1 MFLFYHSEQTEKN
14 VSYYKGLLFE
24 ILLNDFLKSLGY
36 SVELRRKHNSLEYDL
51 EGIDKATDRTI
62 IGEAKAFEKN
72 IAGQVL
78 SAFVGKLMP
87 LGIIEKKI
95 NGLFLST
102 SPLTAEADEYYRSVK
117 DYGVKCITGQELFNC
132 ICDNLKLPKI
142 ETLEDNLISDD
153 IELQSHFLLQTNRGL
168 YIVLVT
174 GTNQSVAPT
183 YFTLF
188 NSKGIV
194 ITDEKFLSDL
204 SENIPDFS
212 SLKPLFK
219 EVKEQETDII
229 QRIIPSGLMVG
240 TSWTDY
246 RLPAGPSFYIGRDE
260 LINEIINNIK
270 NDIESNIIQIKSRSG
285 VGKSSTLAVIE
296 QKLKEFK
303 FKTEVH
309 DSRDIKSV
317 LDFKAIIRRF
327 VGSSKTPQDMREVDE
342 MLSDYVNCLGEKK
355 AIFIVDQFEST
366 FQKPEIFESYET
378 LATLFLKY
386 KKHLFFC
393 LARKNDQITTYD
405 ETKITL
411 ERFNNIS
418 KHYVLKDFSQIEAA
432 LLIENINKYSSISV
446 GNDILSYVLEF
457 AQGFPWLLKRTM
469 AHIIKLSSQVEI
481 PQNELFATGLK
492 LDDLFEEELEG
503 LDEIEKEYLY
513 KISARLPSDYHQLQ
527 RSFDEDP
534 LLPNILDKLTRSR
547 LLRMTGATYDTY
559 NDVFKE
565 YLVYRKL
572 PDFRQSII
580 YRKHPNSVISTF
592 MAVIEK
598 ESFKTEDLE
607 ILLNTGKG
615 AVFNNI
621 KEWRNLALIEKEGDI
636 WSIPK
641 KVIDAYN
648 KEALGDYIR
657 RQVLDNDIVVKLL
670 NLLNKR
676 DDFSFY
682 ELNLFLK
689 EQFPFVEATDQ
700 TWDLY
705 SNILKSWLTNLDV
718 IIIDKNMLMKP
729 NQIKREEILNKLGN
743 MNSIRF
749 SRRGH
754 HEIYLPSVSWISVEE
769 CFLDLLN
776 DVIPQKG
783 EKYKA
788 INDLKNGEWYVNGKL
803 IFDDIET
810 FKKEVKEM
818 LLSDPYNS
826 IWESAKKK
834 TPLLPVIKEIIT
846 VEYSDE
852 TVKWRLK
859 KLINW
864 AKAFDILDDRRYR
877 Y

>member
-1 MFLFYHSEQTEKN
+1 MQN
-14 VSYYKGLLFE
+14 
-24 ILLNDFLKSLGY
+24 LG
-36 SVELRRKHNSLEYDL
+36 S
-51 EGIDKATDRTI
+51 
-62 IGEAKAFEKN
+62 
-72 IAGQVL
+72 
-78 SAFVGKLMP
+78 
-87 LGIIEKKI
+87 
-95 NGLFLST
+95 
-102 SPLTAEADEYYRSVK
+102 
-117 DYGVKCITGQELFNC
+117 
-132 ICDNLKLPKI
+132 
-142 ETLEDNLISDD
+142 
-153 IELQSHFLLQTNRGL
+153 
-168 YIVLVT
+168 
-174 GTNQSVAPT
+174 
-183 YFTLF
+183 
-188 NSKGIV
+188 
-194 ITDEKFLSDL
+194 
-204 SENIPDFS
+204 
-212 SLKPLFK
+212 
-219 EVKEQETDII
+219 
-229 QRIIPSGLMVG
+229 
-240 TSWTDY
+240 
-246 RLPAGPSFYIGRDE
+246 
-260 LINEIINNIK
+260 NIK
-270 NDIESNIIQIKSRSG
+270 KEKESNIIQIKSRSG

-296 QKLKEFK
+296 QKIKEFG
-303 FKTEVH
+303 FYTEVH

-327 VGSSKTPQDMREVDE
+327 VGGSSTPQDMREVDE
-342 MLSDYVNCLGEKK
+342 MLSQYVDSLKDKK

-418 KHYVLKDFSQIEAA
+418 KHYVLKDFSQKEAA
-432 LLIENINKYSSISV
+432 VLIENINKFSSVSV

-469 AHIIKLSSQVEI
+469 AHIIKISSQVII

-534 LLPNILDKLTRSR
+534 LLPSILDKLTRSR

-598 ESFKTEDLE
+598 ESFRTDELE
-607 ILLNTGKG
+607 TLLNTGRG

-621 KEWRNLALIEKEGDI
+621 KEWRNLALIMKVGDI

-641 KVIDAYN
+641 KVIDAYS
-648 KEALGDYIR
+648 KEVLGDYIR
-657 RQVLDNDIVVKLL
+657 RQVLDNDIVVRLL

-676 DDFSFY
+676 DDFSFE
-682 ELNLFLK
+682 ELHLFLK
-689 EQFPFVEATDQ
+689 DQFPFVEATDQ
-700 TWDLY
+700 TWELY
-705 SNILKSWLTNLDV
+705 SNILKSWLTNLDIV
-718 IIIDKNMLMKP
+718 KIDKNSYMKP
-729 NQIKREEILNKLGN
+729 YQITREEILNKLGN
-743 MNSIRF
+743 MNSIRL
-749 SRRGH
+749 SRRGI
-754 HEIYLPSVSWISVEE
+754 HEVYLPSVSWNNVEE
-769 CFLDLLN
+769 CFLDLIKG
-776 DVIPQKG
+776 VVPQKG
-783 EKYKA
+783 GKLKA
-788 INDLKNGEWYVNGKL
+788 INDLKNGEWYSGGKL
-803 IFDDIET
+803 IFEDIET
-810 FKKEVKEM
+810 FRKEVKEM

-826 IWESAKKK
+826 IWEAAKKRS
-834 TPLLPVIKEIIT
+834 PLLPIIKEIIT

-852 TVKWRLK
+852 TMKWRLK